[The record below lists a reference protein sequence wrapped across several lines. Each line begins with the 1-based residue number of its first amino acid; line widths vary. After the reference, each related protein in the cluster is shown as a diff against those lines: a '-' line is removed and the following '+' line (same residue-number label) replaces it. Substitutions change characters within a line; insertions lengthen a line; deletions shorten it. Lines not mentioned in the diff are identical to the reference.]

1 MKPVLK
7 ALANGLAAVAVLP
20 AYGLYMI
27 GSAIVGAERAFPG
40 WSQAVSM
47 LPGISGVY
55 FRRAFY
61 RLALKRCETGVWIGF
76 GTVFSHCGASLGKNV
91 YTGAYCCLGDIAL
104 EEDVLLGSQVSI
116 VNGGNQHGISR
127 LDIPI
132 REQPGVFPR
141 VTIGRNSWIGER
153 AVILADVGQHCVVAA
168 GSVVTRPLP
177 DYAIAA
183 GVPARV
189 TRYRDG
195 RLVAPPASS
204 AGEESKLAALAP
216 DVTSGKHR

>member
-1 MKPVLK
+1 MKPSLK
-7 ALANGLAAVAVLP
+7 ALANGLAFVAVLP
-20 AYGLYMI
+20 AYCLYMV
-27 GSAIVGAERAFPG
+27 GSAIIGAERAFPG
-40 WSQAVSM
+40 WSQAVSL
-47 LPGISGVY
+47 LPGITGVY

-61 RLALKRCETGVWIGF
+61 RLVLQRCDTGVWIGF
-76 GTVFSHCGASLGKNV
+76 GTVFSHRSASLGKNV
-91 YTGAYCCLGDIAL
+91 YTGTYCCLGNVEL

-116 VNGGNQHGISR
+116 VNGGNQHGIAR

-141 VTIGRNSWIGER
+141 IRIGRDSWIGER
-153 AVILADVGQHCVVAA
+153 AVVLADVGRHCVIAA
-168 GSVVTRPLP
+168 GSVVTKPLA

-195 RLVAPPASS
+195 QSVVTPEPSARDEPALGSM
-204 AGEESKLAALAP
+204 ADMA
-216 DVTSGKHR
+216 SGKQG